1 MNLTLCRKL
10 SVQDVVVSM
19 SHLDP
24 VKRQAVLESFDQCM
38 QYFFSSKT
46 THESKMLDGY
56 HITMI
61 GSIRHFL
68 SLKKFPVLHNVVYYH
83 SSNTLITIK
92 GDEKVT
98 VRRSVPRALRVA
110 SILQSAEDDVAIVTF
125 YTKGGFDFFL

>member
-1 MNLTLCRKL
+1 
-10 SVQDVVVSM
+10 
-19 SHLDP
+19 
-24 VKRQAVLESFDQCM
+24 
-38 QYFFSSKT
+38 
-46 THESKMLDGY
+46 MLDGY

-61 GSIRHFL
+61 GSILHVL

>member
-24 VKRQAVLESFDQCM
+24 VKKQAVLESFDQCM

-61 GSIRHFL
+61 G
-68 SLKKFPVLHNVVYYH
+68 
-83 SSNTLITIK
+83 
-92 GDEKVT
+92 
-98 VRRSVPRALRVA
+98 
-110 SILQSAEDDVAIVTF
+110 
-125 YTKGGFDFFL
+125 